1 MEYIEQLEERID
13 KPFSRLYLS
22 DQININ
28 DWAFNSSG
36 IYSND
41 GITNTEYNITKKRSF
56 IAFNGGD
63 IPTPPRI
70 YIMPTAGGLK
80 GDLTIQIKKVDSDE
94 VLGSLELKNLPQ
106 LDSNIYLQ
114 VNTKNNLIVGYNKNT
129 KKLTG
134 TLYNQYITS
143 GDFFNIPASEIIKTN
158 TYTPFDKLTKYEISV
173 DDHGSGCNAVIY
185 DVAFEYLYI

>member
-1 MEYIEQLEERID
+1 
-13 KPFSRLYLS
+13 
-22 DQININ
+22 
-28 DWAFNSSG
+28 
-36 IYSND
+36 
-41 GITNTEYNITKKRSF
+41 
-56 IAFNGGD
+56 
-63 IPTPPRI
+63 
-70 YIMPTAGGLK
+70 MPTAGGLK

-106 LDSNIYLQ
+106 LDSNICLQ

-134 TLYNQYITS
+134 VLYNQYITS

-185 DVAFEYLYI
+185 NVAFEYLYI